1 MAQDMSSSYRIDQH
15 LVKAANEAPL
25 LDKEREFELA
35 TRWRKD
41 RDPDALSALLGAYL
55 RLVIS
60 MASKNRHYGLAVND
74 LVQEGCLGLIQAAD
88 RFEPERDIRFSTY
101 SSWWIRAA
109 MQDFILRNWSIVRTG
124 TTSAQKKLFFNL
136 RRLRSLI
143 SQHTGTDSAA
153 PITQE
158 ARAKIADRLGVKPE
172 EVDYM
177 ESRLSA
183 GDHSVNAP
191 VSDDID
197 SEWQDYMEDTRP
209 VPEEAIMEEFDSAT
223 RREWLSQ
230 AMQSLTERE
239 RMIIDQRRL
248 ADETVTLA
256 VLGELLGISKERVRQ
271 IEHQALGKLRRA
283 LMKLVG
289 DPVQSGLIPTA

>member
-1 MAQDMSSSYRIDQH
+1 MARDTLSSHRIDQR

-25 LDKEREFELA
+25 LDKETEFELA
-35 TRWRKD
+35 RRWRKD
-41 RDPDALSALLGAYL
+41 RDPDALDALLGAYL

-60 MASKNRHYGLAVND
+60 MAGKNRHYGLAVSD

-143 SQHTGTDSAA
+143 SQHAGVDSAA

-158 ARAKIADRLGVKPE
+158 TRAKIADRLGVKPE

-191 VSDDID
+191 VGDEIG
-197 SEWQDYMEDTRP
+197 SEWQDYMEDARP
-209 VPEEAIMEEFDSAT
+209 VPEEAIMEELDSAT
-223 RREWLSQ
+223 RRQWLSQ
-230 AMQSLTERE
+230 AMQDLTDRE

-248 ADETVTLA
+248 TDETVTLA
-256 VLGELLGISKERVRQ
+256 VLGDLLGISKERVRQ

>member
-1 MAQDMSSSYRIDQH
+1 MAQNSLSSYRIDQR

-35 TRWRKD
+35 RRWRKD
-41 RDPDALSALLGAYL
+41 RDPEALSELLGAYL

-60 MASKNRHYGLAVND
+60 MASKYRHYGLAVSD
-74 LVQEGCLGLIQAAD
+74 LIQEGCIGLIQAAD

-109 MQDFILRNWSIVRTG
+109 MQDFVLRNWSIVRTG

-143 SQHTGTDSAA
+143 SQHAGHDSAA

-158 ARAKIADRLGVKPE
+158 TRVTIAHRLGVKIE

-191 VSDDID
+191 VSDETD
-197 SEWQDYMEDTRP
+197 SEWQDYLEDTRP
-209 VPEEAIMEEFDSAT
+209 VPEEAVMDDVDGAT
-223 RREWLSQ
+223 RRQWLSQ

-239 RMIIDQRRL
+239 KMIIDRRRL

-256 VLGELLGISKERVRQ
+256 VLGEALGISKERVRQ
-271 IEHQALGKLRRA
+271 IEHQAMGKLRRA

-289 DPVQSGLIPTA
+289 DPQEAGLIPTG